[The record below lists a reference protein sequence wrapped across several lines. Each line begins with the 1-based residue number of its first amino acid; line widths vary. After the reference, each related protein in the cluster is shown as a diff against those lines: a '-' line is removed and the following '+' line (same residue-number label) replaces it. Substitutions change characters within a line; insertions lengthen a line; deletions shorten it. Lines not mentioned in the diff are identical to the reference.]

1 MLDVKIDA
9 RTRQFLLV
17 INIVFPGFPG
27 IETEEL
33 GEFWTLASIAL
44 ECPRICALLLSCC
57 SCFIVAFLLLYNV
70 NTHEM
75 EQQCYLSDILVMQVK
90 DDRNQKVL

>member
-44 ECPRICALLLSCC
+44 EVS
-57 SCFIVAFLLLYNV
+57 
-70 NTHEM
+70 
-75 EQQCYLSDILVMQVK
+75 
-90 DDRNQKVL
+90 